1 MIQML
6 FFLRFRTQ
14 LRRVRPELIALLE
27 EAIVRAI
34 EGAGGKTEQKHRI
47 IIGSF
52 DEHALGIWLTIITVI
67 ESIRALLAGVKTEL
81 YGFSLVICRDVADY
95 EIGRLCSALAARPGG
110 TGIWFAPIVQEP
122 LSAYARMDE
131 RIVDLKTPPPNLDGF
146 DYLED
151 MVSLID
157 GYAQLVS
164 IETTLEKEG
173 AFDPF
178 PFREKI
184 GRVIMGGSRRNVL
197 LAGPMFIGKRD
208 GLYHFCADIMRG
220 LPPLVLRF
228 AEQSGVGCFADML
241 SPTIRTFVHEYIR
254 SEMFD
259 ELDTLATLLF
269 RERLLEEYSDYLTQK
284 ARIFF
289 QKVLAVYIAAMK
301 NRKCPAILI
310 IENIHLADNT
320 ASLIVMDVFASL
332 PDRVDLQVYGT
343 CATDVPGVDQQIK
356 PWETVFPRVI
366 KFSSED
372 FTTQNK
378 PELTYDLWEV
388 AYTISIMRPYFP
400 GILFPQLF
408 EEEERNSGMIRRA
421 FQMFMTLG
429 IIDALEDPYPRIPDF
444 AARAGQILGE
454 RILWIRRLVINRL
467 LAWTHSGKFRACFSL
482 LEALSKLG
490 GTADDR
496 LILNAIY
503 GDVINGTFKR
513 LDEAIAEKYFYT
525 VVGEERGPAILF
537 IFNTLKA
544 LIHGDEDAIR
554 KAFTEAAPAG
564 NFFHGY
570 RIQILVNLASYNLG
584 IKNIDAASSMIKEA
598 MMISQRRKIGGAP
611 VYRLFSIVNLAERH
625 VDESLDYIAFAVDNA
640 EKAGQLDELCMSAYY
655 AAVAQ
660 FLFGNLSRAEHFVQ
674 RAEQTAAN
682 AGLPAWVDRVRF
694 LRAKLRFEIGAY
706 DEALDIFKVIQENP
720 VGPTCEE
727 MEHTVSAW
735 IYRAAVFAKAPLP
748 QKPAPHGD
756 ALLFELE
763 AAYIYGDYQ
772 KTVELARTLE
782 TNTPRNA
789 FLFTERP
796 DWHSGFAQCELLL
809 LPEWELYERLSFV
822 YRALAQC
829 RLSTSDEERAGLLQR
844 MQRFTRDEL
853 QPDMDMNDIFYFYAY
868 YRMLQESGASVL
880 DLGTAASIANQ
891 RLQRRASR
899 IDHFETKRMYLDAH
913 YWNSALSAAARE
925 HKLI

>member
-6 FFLRFRTQ
+6 FFLRFRAQ
-14 LRRVRPELIALLE
+14 LRRVRPDLIALLE
-27 EAIVRAI
+27 ETIVRAI
-34 EGAGGKTEQKHRI
+34 EGAGGKTDQRHWI

-67 ESIRALLAGVKTEL
+67 ESIRALLAGAATEL
-81 YGFSLVICRDVADY
+81 YGFSLVICRDVEDY
-95 EIGRLCSALAARPGG
+95 EMGRLCSALAARPGG
-110 TGIWFAPIVQEP
+110 TNVWFAPIVQEP

-131 RIVDLKTPPPNLDGF
+131 RIVDLKTPPPSLGGF
-146 DYLED
+146 DYLEG

-164 IETTLEKEG
+164 IETTLEKAG

-197 LAGPMFIGKRD
+197 LTGPMFIGKRD
-208 GLYHFCADIMRG
+208 GLYHFCADIMRK

-228 AEQSGVGCFADML
+228 AERSGIGCFADML
-241 SPTIRTFVHEYIR
+241 SPTIRAFVNEYIR
-254 SEMFD
+254 SEMLD
-259 ELDTLATLLF
+259 ELDTLAALLF
-269 RERLLEEYSDYLTQK
+269 RERLLEEYSDHLTQK
-284 ARIFF
+284 ARTFF
-289 QKVLAVYIAAMK
+289 QKVLAVYIAVMK
-301 NRKCPAILI
+301 NHKYPAILI
-310 IENIHLADNT
+310 IENIHQADDT
-320 ASLIVMDVFASL
+320 ASQIVIDVFISL
-332 PDRVDLQVYGT
+332 PDRVELQVYGT
-343 CATDVPGVDQQIK
+343 CATDAAGVDQRIRR
-356 PWETVFPRVI
+356 WETVFPRVI
-366 KFSSED
+366 KFASED
-372 FTTQNK
+372 FNALNK
-378 PELTYDLWEV
+378 PELTHDLWEV
-388 AYTISIMRPYFP
+388 AYAVSIMRPYFP

-408 EEEERNSGMIRRA
+408 EEEERNSGMIHRA
-421 FQMFMTLG
+421 FKMLMTLG
-429 IIDALEDPYPRIPDF
+429 VIDALEDPYPRIPDF
-444 AARAGQILGE
+444 AVRAGQFLGE

-513 LDEAIAEKYFYT
+513 LDEAIAEKHFYT

-544 LIHGDEDAIR
+544 LIHDDEDAIR
-554 KAFTEAAPAG
+554 KAFTEAVPTG
-564 NFFHGY
+564 NFFPGY

-584 IKNIDAASSMIKEA
+584 IKNIDVASSMIKEA
-598 MMISQRRKIGGAP
+598 MMISQSRKIGGAP

-625 VDESLDYIAFAVDNA
+625 VDESLDYIAFAIDNA
-640 EKAGQLDELCMSAYY
+640 EKVGQLDELCMSAYY
-655 AAVAQ
+655 AAIAQ
-660 FLFGNLSRAEHFVQ
+660 FLFGNLSRAEHFSQ
-674 RAEQTAAN
+674 RAEQTAVS
-682 AGLPAWVDRVRF
+682 AGLPAWVDRARF
-694 LRAKLRFEIGAY
+694 LRGKLRFEIGAY
-706 DEALDIFKVIQENP
+706 DEALDIFKSIQENP
-720 VGPTCEE
+720 AGPTCEE

-735 IYRAAVFAKAPLP
+735 IYRAAVFAKAPWP
-748 QKPAPHGD
+748 QKPAPYGD

-772 KTVELARTLE
+772 KTVELARILE
-782 TNTPRNA
+782 TNIPKNA

-809 LPEWELYERLSFV
+809 LPEWELYDRLSFV

-829 RLSTSDEERAGLLQR
+829 RLATSDEERAGLIQR

-853 QPDMDMNDIFYFYAY
+853 LPDMDMNDIFYFYAY

-899 IDHFETKRMYLDAH
+899 IDLFETKRMYLDAH
-913 YWNSALSAAARE
+913 YWNSALSAVARE

>member
-1 MIQML
+1 ML
-6 FFLRFRTQ
+6 FFLRFRNQ
-14 LRRVRPELIALLE
+14 LRRVRPDLIALLE
-27 EAIVRAI
+27 EAIIRAI
-34 EGAGGKTEQKHRI
+34 EGAGGKTEQKHQI

-67 ESIRALLAGVKTEL
+67 ESIRALLGEVAPEL
-81 YGFSLVICRDVADY
+81 YGFSLVICRDVVDY

-110 TGIWFAPIVQEP
+110 TGVWFAPIVQEP
-122 LSAYARMDE
+122 LSVYVRMDE
-131 RIVDLKTPPPNLDGF
+131 RIVDLKTSLPNMDGF
-146 DYLED
+146 YYLEN

-164 IETTLEKEG
+164 IDTALEKEG

-197 LAGPMFIGKRD
+197 LAGPLFIGKRD
-208 GLYHFCADIMRG
+208 GLYHFCADIMQE

-228 AEQSGVGCFADML
+228 AERRGIGCFADMF
-241 SPTIRTFVHEYIR
+241 SPTIRAFVNGYIR
-254 SEMFD
+254 SEMLD
-259 ELDTLATLLF
+259 ELDTLAALLF

-284 ARIFF
+284 VRVFF
-289 QKVLAVYIAAMK
+289 QKVLAVYIAVMK
-301 NRKCPAILI
+301 NRKCPAVLI
-310 IENIHLADNT
+310 IENIHLADDT
-320 ASLIVMDVFASL
+320 ASQIVMDVFISL
-332 PDRVDLQVYGT
+332 PDRVNLQVYGT
-343 CATDVPGVDQQIK
+343 CATDAMGVDQRIK
-356 PWETVFPRVI
+356 RWETVFPRVI
-366 KFSSED
+366 RFASED
-372 FTTQNK
+372 FNTQNK
-378 PELTYDLWEV
+378 PDLTHDLWEV
-388 AYTISIMRPYFP
+388 AYAVSIMRYYFP

-408 EEEERNSGMIRRA
+408 EEEERNSGMIRLA
-421 FQMFMTLG
+421 FKILMTLG
-429 IIDALEDPYPRIPDF
+429 VIDSLEDPYPRIPEF
-444 AARAGQILGE
+444 AVRAGQILSE
-454 RILWIRRLVINRL
+454 RILWIRRVVINRL

-490 GTADDR
+490 GVADDR
-496 LILNAIY
+496 LILSAIY

-513 LDEAIAEKYFYT
+513 LDESIAEKHFYT
-525 VVGEERGPAILF
+525 IVGEERGPAILF

-554 KAFTEAAPAG
+554 EAFTEVVPTG
-564 NFFHGY
+564 NFFPGY

-584 IKNIDAASSMIKEA
+584 IKNIDTASSMIKEA
-598 MMISQRRKIGGAP
+598 MMISHSRKIGGAS

-625 VDESLDYIAFAVDNA
+625 VDESLDYISFAVDNA

-655 AAVAQ
+655 AAIAQ
-660 FLFGNLSRAEHFVQ
+660 FLFGNLSRAEHFAQ
-674 RAEQTAAN
+674 RAEYTAAS

-694 LRAKLRFEIGAY
+694 LRGKLRFEIGAY
-706 DEALDIFKVIQENP
+706 EEAMDIFKVIQENP
-720 VGPTCEE
+720 AGPTCED

-735 IYRAAVFAKAPLP
+735 IYRAAVFAKVPLP
-748 QKPAPHGD
+748 QKPAPHSD

-772 KTVELARTLE
+772 KAVELAHALQ
-782 TNTPRNA
+782 TNMPRNA
-789 FLFTERP
+789 FLFIERP

-809 LPEWELYERLSFV
+809 LPERELYERLSFV
-822 YRALAQC
+822 YRTLAQC
-829 RLSTSDEERAGLLQR
+829 RLSTSNDERASLIQR

-868 YRMLQESGASVL
+868 YRILQESGASVL

-899 IDHFETKRMYLDAH
+899 IDLPETKRTYLEAH
-913 YWNSALSAAARE
+913 YWNSALSAAAHE